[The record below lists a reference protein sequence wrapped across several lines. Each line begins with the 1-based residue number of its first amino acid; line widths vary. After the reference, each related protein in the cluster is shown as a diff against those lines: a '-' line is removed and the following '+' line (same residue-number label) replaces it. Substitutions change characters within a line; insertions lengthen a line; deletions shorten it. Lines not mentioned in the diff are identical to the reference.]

1 MYHHNGYLE
10 IILGTMFSGKTSY
23 LLHKMSIMTELELKV
38 LYINIDFDNRSDENY
53 STHNPFLE
61 NMDSKN
67 KEKISKFIKMIK
79 VNNFSDIP
87 VELIETS
94 DVIMIDEAQFFKGL
108 YSFVVNL
115 LEKNKNIFVGS
126 LIADFKGK
134 KFGEAIDLIPICDN
148 IIKLNSYCMECK
160 KDKKY
165 NFGIFSKKITDTIS
179 AGSNID
185 IGGSDKYIAVCRYH
199 NKI

>member
-38 LYINIDFDNRSDENY
+38 LYININFDNRSNEVY

-67 KEKISKFIKMIK
+67 KEKISKFIKMVK
-79 VNNFSDIP
+79 VSKFSDIP
-87 VELIETS
+87 IELIETS
-94 DVIMIDEAQFFKGL
+94 DVIMIDEAQFFEGL
-108 YSFVVNL
+108 YTFVNNL

-126 LIADFKGK
+126 LIANFKGE

-148 IIKLNSYCMECK
+148 VVKLNSYCMECK
-160 KDKKY
+160 KDKEYKHAV
-165 NFGIFSKKITDTIS
+165 FSKKITLTEDL
-179 AGSNID
+179 SNID

-199 NKI
+199 NKV